1 MKPFLIAF
9 ASVLL
14 ISCSGLDVGHVVTTR
29 PAILDHAAIER
40 VDPQGDGS
48 QVARFLDAHANR
60 RTAGLCQGMQ
70 SVELTPSDWCITT
83 ESGHAYL
90 VIDYTRDPLGVDG
103 YRIQP
108 VEYRGKNRFYDEE
121 SRQTILLEPWPRR

>member
-1 MKPFLIAF
+1 MKYFLTAMTG
-9 ASVLL
+9 VLL
-14 ISCSGLDVGHVVTTR
+14 ISCSGLHVGHVVAIR
-29 PAILDHAAIER
+29 PAILDQASVER
-40 VDPQGDGS
+40 VDPHGNGS
-48 QVARFLDAHANR
+48 QIARFLDAHASQ

-70 SVELTPSDWCITT
+70 SEELTPSDWCIIT
-83 ESGHAYL
+83 ESGRAYL

-121 SRQTILLEPWPRR
+121 SRQSILLEPWPPN